1 MKRIRPKALL
11 KMPLQVEFETGR
23 VEKTIEEVLGF
34 KKGTILKLE
43 NSRKDIIQVYINQK
57 HFAKGKTLR
66 KNGMMYVEISELLN
80 K

>member
-1 MKRIRPKALL
+1 MKKIKPKALL
-11 KMPLQVEFETGR
+11 KMPLKVEFETGR
-23 VEKTIEEVLGF
+23 VEKTIEEVLTF

-43 NSRKDIIQVYINQK
+43 NSRKDVIQIYVNQK

-66 KNGMMYVEISELLN
+66 KNGWMHVKISELLN

>member
-1 MKRIRPKALL
+1 MKKIKPKALL
-11 KMPLQVEFETGR
+11 KMPLKVEFETGR
-23 VEKTIEEVLGF
+23 VEKTIEEVLSF

-43 NSRKDIIQVYINQK
+43 NSRKDVIQIYINQK

-66 KNGMMYVEISELLN
+66 KNGWMHVKISELLN